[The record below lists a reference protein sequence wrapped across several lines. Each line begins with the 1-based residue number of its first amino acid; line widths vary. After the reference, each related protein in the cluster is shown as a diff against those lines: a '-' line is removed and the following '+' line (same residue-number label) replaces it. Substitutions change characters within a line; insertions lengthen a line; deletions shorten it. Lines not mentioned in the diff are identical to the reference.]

1 MILKTYEEM
10 DKLYK
15 EIFYDWWYGQ
25 NGKQDTI
32 NYIENN
38 LPDMD
43 DYLIPYHDMYFNPS
57 TNIHIFKFLR
67 SELWDMGIN
76 CTKGIGF
83 KIYLSKRKKED
94 KYSQFLTYYDKNL
107 SLFNTVSI
115 FDEIR
120 YIQTITGKSVDEA
133 KRILVAAWD
142 AKTPYDISE
151 VSKDERNK
159 DKNKDKE
166 KIKDKSKNNSKRKT
180 NKPTTKPTTKSIDE
194 STKETKDINKIDTN
208 DYNVDQDSQIVES
221 ISTDVHNYDVTEALE
236 KTLADDDSE

>member
-43 DYLIPYHDMYFNPS
+43 DYLIPYHDMHFNPS
-57 TNIHIFKFLR
+57 TNIRIFKFLR

-107 SLFNTVSI
+107 SLFNTISV

-120 YIQTITGKSVDEA
+120 DIQIITGKSLEEA

-142 AKTPYDISE
+142 SKTPYDLPE
-151 VSKDERNK
+151 SKDERNK
-159 DKNKDKE
+159 TNDKAKDNA
-166 KIKDKSKNNSKRKT
+166 KDSIKSKNKAKNNTKRKI
-180 NKPTTKPTTKSIDE
+180 TKSIDE
-194 STKETKDINKIDTN
+194 SIKEVEDIKEIETN
-208 DYNVDQDSQIVES
+208 DYNVDQDSQIVEL

-236 KTLADDDSE
+236 KTLVDDDSE

>member
-1 MILKTYEEM
+1 MVLKTYEEM

-43 DYLIPYHDMYFNPS
+43 DYLIPYHDMHFNPS

-142 AKTPYDISE
+142 SKTPYDLPE
-151 VSKDERNK
+151 SKDERNK

-180 NKPTTKPTTKSIDE
+180 NKSTTKSIDE
-194 STKETKDINKIDTN
+194 STNETKDINKIDTN
-208 DYNVDQDSQIVES
+208 DYNVDQDAQRIES

-236 KTLADDDSE
+236 KTLVDDDSE

>member
-1 MILKTYEEM
+1 MGLKTYEEM
-10 DKLYK
+10 DKHYK

-43 DYLIPYHDMYFNPS
+43 DYLIPYHDMHFNPS

-142 AKTPYDISE
+142 AKTPYDISPE
-151 VSKDERNK
+151 SKDERNK
-159 DKNKDKE
+159 VNNKA
-166 KIKDKSKNNSKRKT
+166 KDNAKDSIKSKDRAKNNTKRKI
-180 NKPTTKPTTKSIDE
+180 TKPIDE
-194 STKETKDINKIDTN
+194 SIKEVDDT
-208 DYNVDQDSQIVES
+208 DTLDVIEVLDQ
-221 ISTDVHNYDVTEALE
+221 
-236 KTLADDDSE
+236 TLADDDSE